1 MLVAIFTG
9 VYPVPLVLLA
19 GMKAVTA
26 TVDRHFR
33 TARFRSGIRR
43 GVLLFEMLFII
54 LTLTYFAGVT
64 HRWLF
69 GMTVVPIGMSL
80 IEGNPSTGEQAHIG
94 NVNVLVLGVDS
105 VDGTHRADT
114 MFVLGI
120 NPGKHRVSMLSI
132 PRDTRVLINGKA
144 RKINE
149 ILPRYGV
156 NVLRTL
162 LEDLLRVQ
170 ISRYVE
176 VGFQSFVNIIDILGG
191 LDIDIEKAMNYDD
204 NWGKVHIHFNQGM
217 NHLDG
222 RQCLNYVRFRA
233 DAAADLGR
241 IKRQQKFMKVLF
253 DKVMTPGIVVKLPQ
267 IINEAFKHI
276 QTDFSLAELYALI
289 KGFEGARIEFR
300 NNSLPGEARYID
312 KISYYMPYQEE
323 AAAIGSAQFSDLA
336 AVELVASFSST
347 ATAPVAIIASASLP
361 TASETII
368 ATATTLEVVA
378 SGNSVLSA
386 SAGEELPAFQASD
399 LATQAAI
406 VDAPPTHSTESDNED

>member
-1 MLVAIFTG
+1 M
-9 VYPVPLVLLA
+9 PLVSLA
-19 GMKAVTA
+19 GMKALAA
-26 TVDRHFR
+26 TDGRQVRA
-33 TARFRSGIRR
+33 ARFQTGNRR
-43 GVLLFEMLFII
+43 GVLLFEILF
-54 LTLTYFAGVT
+54 LTLALIYFAGVT

-69 GMTVVPIGMSL
+69 GMTVVPIGMSQ
-80 IEGNPSTGEQAHIG
+80 IEGNPSTGEQPHIG

-105 VDGTHRADT
+105 VDGTHRSDT
-114 MFVLGI
+114 IFVLGI
-120 NPGKHRVSMLSI
+120 NPGKSRVSMLSI

-156 NVLRTL
+156 NVLRSL
-162 LEDLLRVQ
+162 LEDLLHIQ

-241 IKRQQKFMKVLF
+241 FKRQQKFMKVLLE
-253 DKVMTPGIVVKLPQ
+253 KLMTPGIVVKLPK

-289 KGFEGARIEFR
+289 KGFEGTRIEFR

-312 KISYYMPYQEE
+312 KISFYMPYQEE
-323 AAAIGSAQFSDLA
+323 AVAIGSTQFSDLA
-336 AVELVASFSST
+336 AVELVASFSSVT
-347 ATAPVAIIASASLP
+347 ATQTALVASAALPVASAALIAVQASATEIGTGIPALP
-361 TASETII
+361 ASADVEII
-368 ATATTLEVVA
+368 ATPTADIPLE
-378 SGNSVLSA
+378 S
-386 SAGEELPAFQASD
+386 
-399 LATQAAI
+399 I
-406 VDAPPTHSTESDNED
+406 TEPENED